1 MIINFTNSKL
11 KLSSNQ
17 MIKTSKSD
25 HSKLLFYWMIFQFL
39 DFDDFDFDWLL
50 QLFKSASVKGLNFLS
65 VIEKIQFQSILRYT
79 FKS

>member
-1 MIINFTNSKL
+1 MIANYTNLKL

-50 QLFKSASVKGLNFLS
+50 QLFKSASVKGLNFFVGLS
-65 VIEKIQFQSILRYT
+65 KKYNFNQF
-79 FKS
+79 

>member
-1 MIINFTNSKL
+1 MIANYTNSKL

-50 QLFKSASVKGLNFLS
+50 QLFKSASVKGLNFFVELS
-65 VIEKIQFQSILRYT
+65 KKYNFNQF
-79 FKS
+79 